1 LQDPAKTYPR
11 ALSYALIMVTTGY
24 LLPLLVGIG
33 ASGADWSD
41 WDDGYFEVVGREVGG
56 RWLGVWIVA
65 AAGISNVGLYCAE
78 MGSDSYQLMGMADRG
93 LLPKF
98 LGVRSKYG
106 TPTAGIIVGSCMCMI
121 FSVFD
126 FNELIEM
133 VNFLYIFAQILE
145 FAAFIKLR
153 VSAPELY
160 RPYRVPLSTRGCD
173 NAVFPGIIHVRYDVA
188 ELRADLGG
196 MFPACAPWGC
206 LLLGHGHSEGERV
219 GRIRGVG
226 QGGRFGRCY
235 RRGQGRGR
243 GGGLVGKRW
252 WGIKGCR

>member
-1 LQDPAKTYPR
+1 
-11 ALSYALIMVTTGY
+11 MVTTGY

-160 RPYRVPLSTRGCD
+160 RPYRVPLSTRGC
-173 NAVFPGIIHVRYDVA
+173 AIMLSFPVSF
-188 ELRADLGG
+188 
-196 MFPACAPWGC
+196 MFVMMSLSSAQTWGVC
-206 LLLGHGHSEGERV
+206 SLLVLLGVAFFWAMDIVRVRGWVEFEELVKEEDLDGVTGGGRGEGEEEDLLA
-219 GRIRGVG
+219 
-226 QGGRFGRCY
+226 
-235 RRGQGRGR
+235 R
-243 GGGLVGKRW
+243 GGGV
-252 WGIKGCR
+252 